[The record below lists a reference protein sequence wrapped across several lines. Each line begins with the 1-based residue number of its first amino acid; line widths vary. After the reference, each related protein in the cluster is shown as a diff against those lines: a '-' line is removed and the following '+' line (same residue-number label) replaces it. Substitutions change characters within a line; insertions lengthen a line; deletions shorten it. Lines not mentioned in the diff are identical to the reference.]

1 MKELGNKLYRRN
13 RAISIRLMYTAL
25 FELTVSDANCQ
36 VIYSA
41 LCSLFHKRLI
51 GIDDPRKGTM
61 TGDAKHSLSGGCQ
74 EASGWKI

>member
-1 MKELGNKLYRRN
+1 MKELGNKLYRRG
-13 RAISIRLMYTAL
+13 RAIFYMSDVCSFIWM
-25 FELTVSDANCQ
+25 TVNDANYQ

-51 GIDDPRKGTM
+51 GIGDPCKGTM
-61 TGDAKHSLSGGCQ
+61 IGDARHSLSGGCQ